1 MKTIDQFT
9 RYHEELLD
17 GTYDCVDRI
26 VVNAYF
32 EFAQSAGGFR
42 TWWRQLM
49 GSDET
54 LDRAHLERM
63 AGRFKR
69 RLEAYAKKNKIPF
82 LYCEAGERKHEKAG
96 VCQVNQ
102 YSKPGRP
109 FAPPCELPE

>member
-1 MKTIDQFT
+1 MKAIDEFT
-9 RYHEELLD
+9 SYHEELLD

-69 RLEAYAKKNKIPF
+69 RLAGYAKSAAKAWWN
-82 LYCEAGERKHEKAG
+82 ESAGHA
-96 VCQVNQ
+96 VI
-102 YSKPGRP
+102 
-109 FAPPCELPE
+109 ELHLTV